1 MSSHAP
7 HILCVNP
14 WIHDFAAFDFWAK
27 PLGLLQLAAIL
38 REGGITV
45 SYLDCL
51 DRFHPSAVAEGRI
64 KVQTDGRGPFR
75 KEEISL
81 PSGLG
86 LEDVGKRF
94 SRYGIPPAWFRQD
107 LMALKASNPPDL
119 ILVTSLMTYWASG
132 VRETIAV
139 IKSVFPHVP
148 VILGGIYATLCTAHA
163 KATSL
168 ADEVVPGRGEEQ
180 LGEIIK
186 RYTGFSLKVNGVINI
201 HENDG
206 NDQKRRLA
214 LRKFETDASSPSAI
228 SSQLKISSRSKKKC
242 YDADLDALPFPA
254 LDLTSR
260 MTYLPILTSR
270 GCPFSCD
277 YCASSFLEPR
287 LRHRSSERVFQEIC
301 NWRQSAGIQNI
312 AFYDDALLIQ
322 PEQYFLPLLD
332 RILSSSFASDLAFH
346 TPNAIH
352 IRQIT
357 KDVATMMYR
366 AGFKTIRLG
375 LESTDF
381 SISRQAD
388 VKVRKHEFYDA
399 VALLKTAGFTTDQM
413 GAYLLCALPDQDL
426 DGVERSI
433 HLVKE
438 TGVTPVLAY
447 YTPIPHTP
455 MWEKAVATS
464 RFDIEKDPLLTNN
477 ALLPCLK
484 KDESMKRIEWLKQ
497 LCRTR

>member
-1 MSSHAP
+1 MPSHAP

-27 PLGLLQLAAIL
+27 PLGLLQLAAIM

-51 DRFHPSAVAEGRI
+51 DRFHPCAVNEGRI

-75 KEEISL
+75 KEEIHL

-94 SRYGIPPAWFRQD
+94 SRYGIPPEWFRQD
-107 LMALKASNPPDL
+107 LNALKAANPPDL
-119 ILVTSLMTYWASG
+119 IFVTSLMTYWASG

-139 IKSVFPHVP
+139 IKSIFPHTP
-148 VILGGIYATLCTAHA
+148 VVLGGIYATLCTAHA

-180 LGEIIK
+180 LCWIIK
-186 RYTGFSLKVNGVINI
+186 RYTGFSLAVNGVTNA
-201 HENDG
+201 HEKDEK
-206 NDQKRRLA
+206 DQKKGLI
-214 LRKFETDASSPSAI
+214 LRKFKTNATSSPVI
-228 SSQLKISSRSKKKC
+228 SSQSKKRGGGV
-242 YDADLDALPFPA
+242 DLDLLPFPA
-254 LDLTSR
+254 LDLTR
-260 MTYLPILTSR
+260 RLTYLPILTSR

-287 LRHRSSERVFQEIC
+287 LRHRSSERVFHEIC
-301 NWRQSAGIQNI
+301 HWRQHAGIQNI
-312 AFYDDALLIQ
+312 AFYDDALLMQ

-332 RILSSSFASDLAFH
+332 RILSTPFAGDLAFH
-346 TPNAIH
+346 TPNALH

-388 VKVRKHEFYDA
+388 VKVQKHEFYEA
-399 VALLKTAGFTTDQM
+399 VALLNEAGFTMDQI
-413 GAYLLCALPDQDL
+413 GAYLLCALPDQEL
-426 DGVERSI
+426 DGVEHSI

-455 MWEKAVATS
+455 MWEKAVAAS

-484 KDESMKRIEWLKQ
+484 RKESMGRIEQLKQ
-497 LCRTR
+497 LCRIK